1 MSSSRMYLTDDM
13 AELRLFR
20 PQTGPFTTL
29 QDYWELIKP
38 EITFQVMLAALA
50 GFILGMNTEFDPL
63 LLVITLSGTALCSA
77 GGAVLNHYLERHN
90 DALMRRT
97 AQRPLPSGRIAP
109 NYALMFGLALIG
121 GGLTALW
128 WINLITVILAVI
140 TIVLYL
146 FAYTPLKRHTTYN
159 TLIGTIPGALPA
171 LGGYTAIT
179 GSLGTGGWIL
189 FGMFAL
195 WQIPHFLSL
204 AWMYRKD
211 YARGGLAMLPSSNP
225 NSAATSHRILT
236 YSILLVM
243 VSILPTIFN
252 YTGWLYIGMIVPA
265 GIWFIWPSAGFCHRQ
280 TSQQARR
287 VLLSSIAY
295 VPILVVALIADRL
308 FS

>member
-1 MSSSRMYLTDDM
+1 MILSDDVS
-13 AELRLFR
+13 ELRLLR
-20 PQTGPFTTL
+20 PGSGPLTTFH
-29 QDYWELIKP
+29 DYWELIKP
-38 EITFQVMLAALA
+38 EITFQVVLAALA
-50 GFILGMNTEFDPL
+50 GFVLGMNSEFDSL
-63 LLVITLSGTALCSA
+63 LMGLTLSGTALCSA
-77 GGAVLNHYLERHN
+77 GGAVLNHYIERHN

-97 AQRPLPSGRIAP
+97 AQRPLPAGRIAP
-109 NYALMFGLALIG
+109 GIALAFGLSLIG
-121 GGLTALW
+121 GGLAMLW
-128 WINLITVILAVI
+128 LINLITVILAAI

-171 LGGYTAIT
+171 LGGYTAVT

-211 YARGGLAMLPSSNP
+211 YARGGLAMLPCRNQ
-225 NSAATSHRILT
+225 NSTATSHRILI
-236 YSILLVM
+236 YSILLVI
-243 VSILPTIFN
+243 VSTLPTIFE
-252 YTGWLYIGMIVPA
+252 YTGWLYMAMIIPA
-265 GIWFIWPSAGFCHRQ
+265 GLWFIWPSAGFCHRQ

-287 VLLSSIAY
+287 ILLTSIAY
-295 VPILVVALIADRL
+295 VPVLVVALIVDHL

>member
-1 MSSSRMYLTDDM
+1 MDLTNG
-13 AELRLFR
+13 ASELRLFR
-20 PQTGPFTTL
+20 SGSGPLTSF
-29 QDYWELIKP
+29 QDFWELIKP
-38 EITFQVMLAALA
+38 EITFQVVLAALA
-50 GFILGMNTEFDPL
+50 GFILGMNTDFDSL
-63 LLVITLSGTALCSA
+63 LLGLTLSGTALCSA
-77 GGAVLNHYLERHN
+77 GGAVLNHYFERHN

-109 NYALMFGLALIG
+109 NHALAFGLILIG
-121 GGLTALW
+121 SGLTVLW
-128 WINLITVILAVI
+128 WINLITVILAAI

-171 LGGYTAIT
+171 LGGYTAVT

-189 FGMFAL
+189 FSMFAL

-211 YARGGLAMLPSSNP
+211 YARGGLAMLPTRKT
-225 NSAATSHRILT
+225 NSTATSHRILI
-236 YSILLVM
+236 YSILLVI
-243 VSILPTIFN
+243 VSLLPTVFE
-252 YTGWLYIGMIVPA
+252 YTGWLYIGMILPA
-265 GIWFIWPSAGFCHRQ
+265 GLWFIWPSAGFCLRQ

-287 VLLSSIAY
+287 VLITSIAY
-295 VPILVVALIADRL
+295 VPILVLALIADHF